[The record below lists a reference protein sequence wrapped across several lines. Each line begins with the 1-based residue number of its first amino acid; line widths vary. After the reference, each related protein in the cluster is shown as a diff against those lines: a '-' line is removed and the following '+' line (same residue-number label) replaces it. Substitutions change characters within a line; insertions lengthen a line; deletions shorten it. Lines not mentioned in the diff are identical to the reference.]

1 MASQEST
8 STPSEEEKYAKA
20 STLFAK
26 ISTHFP
32 SKTLGEERW
41 YLPTLAALS
50 YVEPEHATYLYNPPR
65 AGEETSRGLTRDD
78 ISDRCGEDAGV
89 SLLHR
94 SSGEGGGSGL
104 FVLAVSVA
112 TIPAPSPR
120 RVVQAAS
127 QKATK
132 LNTSPVFCRENW
144 TNDVANRARGE
155 TWLKTIYKHNLGTSI
170 GPLAAHRDF
179 DKISREI
186 TYGLYLSDM
195 SILNEIETELV
206 VLSGILIQNLP
217 RESTWHLRGLR
228 RVGASMED
236 VEIVQQCVEMVAE
249 YAGVKLDRLPRVQDI
264 EHEV

>member
-1 MASQEST
+1 MASQESS
-8 STPSEEEKYAKA
+8 STPSDEEMYAKA

-26 ISTHFP
+26 ISTRFL

-50 YVEPEHATYLYNPPR
+50 YVEPEHATYLYKYLILQPAYATSLAR
-65 AGEETSRGLTRDD
+65 QELVRRLREVLLEMTSLIGVVKTLESVFSIAAVEREEDRDY
-78 ISDRCGEDAGV
+78 SF
-89 SLLHR
+89 S
-94 SSGEGGGSGL
+94 
-104 FVLAVSVA
+104 
-112 TIPAPSPR
+112 
-120 RVVQAAS
+120 
-127 QKATK
+127 
-132 LNTSPVFCRENW
+132 RENW
-144 TNDVANRARGE
+144 TNDAASRARGE

-179 DKISREI
+179 DKISKEI

-236 VEIVQQCVEMVAE
+236 VEIVQQCVEMVAD